1 MRKILKIKNG
11 KSKNSIAYFL
21 EYSFIIVLVFLV
33 IVFILLPFLA
43 VFKRAFFYNGK
54 FSLSLFEYVFKNK
67 LYLLKNS
74 AITGI
79 CTSLLTS
86 LAAVSVSLFFYLSP
100 KKIKSIL
107 FFILSIT
114 MISPPFVTAL
124 TYINLF
130 GRRGLISYYILG
142 ISKSPYGMIG
152 IVLMQS
158 LSNFSLAALIIIGF
172 LNQLNTLQIDSAR
185 SFGAGTSKIITDII
199 IPHIFPAIKASA
211 LLVFLR
217 SISDFGTPAIIGG
230 SFDVLATESYFAVI
244 AEGDL
249 GKAAAINILMFLPAL
264 FVFVFYQRSIKNL
277 TYVSHGTDSSEIELK
292 RSGIVYYGIA
302 CIAILFLLWISI
314 QYVSII
320 LSSVT
325 GMKKGK
331 LIFTLANIA
340 ESYEHINGTII
351 RTIVYSLISGV
362 AGSLLGILIA
372 YYNQLRKIKIMRIVD
387 FIATTPYI
395 IPGTF
400 FGLGYLLSF
409 SSKPFML
416 TGTAAIVI
424 VNVIFKQ
431 LPFSTKIG
439 NAGMENINIDILNS
453 IRDLGGGRMN
463 EIVDAVIPLNKHT
476 IGVSFINGFTTT
488 MTTIGSIIFLVYPG
502 QKVLTLV
509 MFDVIQS
516 GNYEVGSVIALL
528 IIIICVS
535 INLAYSFILKRK

>member
-1 MRKILKIKNG
+1 MQNG
-11 KSKNSIAYFL
+11 KSKNITASFL
-21 EYSFIIVLVFLV
+21 EFPFIIVLVFSV
-33 IVFILLPFLA
+33 ILFILLPFLA
-43 VFKRAFFYNGK
+43 VFKRAFFYDGT

-79 CTSLLTS
+79 CTSVLTS

-100 KKIKSIL
+100 KKIKNVL
-107 FFILSIT
+107 FLILSIT

-130 GRRGLISYYILG
+130 GRRGLISYYLLG
-142 ISKSPYGMIG
+142 ISKSPYGITG

-172 LNQLNTLQIDSAR
+172 LNQMNKSQIDSAR
-185 SFGAGTSKIITDII
+185 SLGAGTSKIIADII
-199 IPHIFPAIKASA
+199 MPNIFPAIKASA

-244 AEGDL
+244 AEGNL
-249 GKAAAINILMFLPAL
+249 GKAAAINVLMLLPAL

-277 TYVSHGTDSSEIELK
+277 AQVSHGADSSELDLK
-292 RSGIVYYGIA
+292 RSGILYYGIA
-302 CIAILFLLWISI
+302 CIAIFFLLWISI

-320 LSSVT
+320 LSSIT
-325 GMKKGK
+325 GIKKGK
-331 LIFTLANIA
+331 MIFTLANIA
-340 ESYEHINGTII
+340 GVYEHINGTVM
-351 RTIVYSLISGV
+351 RTIMYSLISGA
-362 AGSLLGILIA
+362 AGSLLGIVIA
-372 YYNQLRKIKIMRIVD
+372 YYNQLRKIKIMCIVD
-387 FIATTPYI
+387 FIATAPYI

-409 SSKPFML
+409 NSKPFML

-424 VNVIFKQ
+424 VNIIFKQ
-431 LPFSTKIG
+431 LPFSTKMG

-453 IRDLGGGRMN
+453 IRDLGGGRAD

-476 IGVSFINGFTTT
+476 IGVSFINGFTAT
-488 MTTIGSIIFLVYPG
+488 MTTFGSIIFLVYPG

-516 GNYEVGSVIALL
+516 GNYEAGSVIALL
-528 IIIICVS
+528 IILICLSV
-535 INLAYSFILKRK
+535 NLGYSFILKRK